1 MTDVVE
7 HPEEFD
13 KGEFAWRRLF
23 LCERVEV
30 EFVDGEE
37 PGMGK
42 TRVSPDGCQRGHL
55 TDPDEQWHWRAD
67 AETDPDGRAAEWAGS
82 DSRSDAR
89 TELRGS
95 GIGARTRT
103 VEGLGRTAT
112 LVHGARCWRTRG
124 AGLTPFERL
133 CPLFPR
139 FCSGLLQRERFPCR
153 RRAHW
158 NGSCTC
164 RRGWGLDCRRRVYL
178 PWLVNAYRAALMP
191 PSPNLPKSWSVDC
204 GTGSSNDPGLADV
217 PVCRF
222 RFGQTRLWLLW
233 PPSPRRSLFGLGEPV
248 CPCAR

>member
-1 MTDVVE
+1 
-7 HPEEFD
+7 
-13 KGEFAWRRLF
+13 
-23 LCERVEV
+23 
-30 EFVDGEE
+30 
-37 PGMGK
+37 MGK
-42 TRVSPDGCQRGHL
+42 TRVSPDGRERGHL

-67 AETDPDGRAAEWAGS
+67 ADRPGRAAAEWAGS

-89 TELRGS
+89 TELRAAALEHGRGQSRDS
-95 GIGARTRT
+95 GGQPHA
-103 VEGLGRTAT
+103 
-112 LVHGARCWRTRG
+112 VHGARCRRTRG

-153 RRAHW
+153 RRARW

-164 RRGWGLDCRRRVYL
+164 RRGWGLDCRKRVYL
-178 PWLVNAYRAALMP
+178 PCLVNAYRAALMP
-191 PSPNLPKSWSVDC
+191 PSPNLPKSWSVGC